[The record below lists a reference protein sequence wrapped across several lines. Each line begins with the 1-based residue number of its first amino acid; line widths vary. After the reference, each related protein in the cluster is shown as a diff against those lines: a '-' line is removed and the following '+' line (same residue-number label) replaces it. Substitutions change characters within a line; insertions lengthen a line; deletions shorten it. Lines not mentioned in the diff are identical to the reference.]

1 MHPAGR
7 TPPAIPPRDREAATA
22 VVRPH
27 PDLRPF
33 LSQRNPK
40 ILAIASA
47 VSLDFQWGCTP
58 AWWQLWKGMYEAGV
72 DLIVTPY
79 RGPAVQAPW
88 WRSED
93 NPCYRESEALA
104 TARGLIARANGDAHL
119 RGTED
124 HPEDTTVDKVTREV
138 VWKSVTP
145 RWRRHIERIL
155 EREGDVD
162 AVIFFSVP
170 MNHFRGIPDDIRRR
184 FGAAMVYYDADVPMS
199 LPRFGGLDP
208 NFNIYEGADPG
219 EYDLIVS
226 NSQGGIPDLVEIGAR
241 RVEPLYFGVDPAFFR
256 PMNIAKRYDVFF
268 YGHGDA
274 FRRDWVGT
282 MIGEPSRAMPGA
294 DFVMGG
300 GGYEGDIGRAREVP
314 SIPFNAFCEAISA
327 ARINLNVTRT
337 CHATVDRTATCR
349 PFELAACGATIVSN
363 PHAGI
368 DAWFTPGE
376 EISVVHS
383 ADEAVEAYTGLL
395 DDPALAERM
404 GRQARQ
410 RVLDEHTCAQRAR
423 QLLGYLGLDRKAV

>member
-1 MHPAGR
+1 
-7 TPPAIPPRDREAATA
+7 
-22 VVRPH
+22 
-27 PDLRPF
+27 
-33 LSQRNPK
+33 
-40 ILAIASA
+40 
-47 VSLDFQWGCTP
+47 
-58 AWWQLWKGMYEAGV
+58 
-72 DLIVTPY
+72 
-79 RGPAVQAPW
+79 
-88 WRSED
+88 
-93 NPCYRESEALA
+93 
-104 TARGLIARANGDAHL
+104 
-119 RGTED
+119 
-124 HPEDTTVDKVTREV
+124 
-138 VWKSVTP
+138 
-145 RWRRHIERIL
+145 
-155 EREGDVD
+155 
-162 AVIFFSVP
+162 
-170 MNHFRGIPDDIRRR
+170 
-184 FGAAMVYYDADVPMS
+184 
-199 LPRFGGLDP
+199 
-208 NFNIYEGADPG
+208 
-219 EYDLIVS
+219 
-226 NSQGGIPDLVEIGAR
+226 
-241 RVEPLYFGVDPAFFR
+241 
-256 PMNIAKRYDVFF
+256 
-268 YGHGDA
+268 
-274 FRRDWVGT
+274 

-300 GGYEGDIGRAREVP
+300 GGYVGDIGRAREVP